1 MCGFGCRKTPRT
13 TVHLFFFFCFGVGSK
28 KLKERR
34 GVERT
39 QALLS
44 HRWASSPFS
53 FVYTGVGGGMGGR
66 EKLSAAAAAVVQL
79 ALWRRR
85 EDLGVV
91 VVGSKGS
98 VEGGEG
104 GVLSVDE
111 AEACGCGAVCVCDS

>member
-1 MCGFGCRKTPRT
+1 MWIWMTKNT
-13 TVHLFFFFCFGVGSK
+13 TDDGPSFLFFCFGVGSK
-28 KLKERR
+28 KLKERK

-53 FVYTGVGGGMGGR
+53 FAYTGVGGGMGGR
-66 EKLSAAAAAVVQL
+66 EKLSAAAAAVGQL

-98 VEGGEG
+98 VEGG
-104 GVLSVDE
+104 VLSVDE
-111 AEACGCGAVCVCDS
+111 AEACGCGAVCVCNS